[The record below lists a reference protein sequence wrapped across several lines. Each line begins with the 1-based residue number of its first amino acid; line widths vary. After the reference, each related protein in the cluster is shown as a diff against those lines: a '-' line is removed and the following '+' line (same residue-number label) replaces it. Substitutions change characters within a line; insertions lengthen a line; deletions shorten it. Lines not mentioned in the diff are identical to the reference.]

1 MGAKRVSKQGVTV
14 STGNAIEVTNTSD
27 AVLFSVDNTG
37 AIGRIANLTAKGSIL
52 TASAT
57 STPAALA
64 VGANG
69 ETLVA
74 DSSTSTGLRYT
85 ENYAAGKNKI
95 INGDFTIN
103 QRALTSTTT
112 SGAYG
117 FDRFQWSF
125 TGGSN
130 TYSAQT
136 FTAGAAPVAGYEAIN
151 FARIATTGQSAVG
164 DFCYLFQKIED
175 VRTFAGQTVTFSF
188 WAKASSGTPNVGIS
202 IEQQF
207 GAGGS
212 AVVVVNGGVKAIT
225 TSWARYSATIAIPSV
240 SGKTIG
246 TAPRLIAGLFTSA
259 GTTLSGAGYP
269 AVGIQNTTI
278 DFWGI
283 QVEAGSV
290 ATAFQTAT
298 GTLQGELA
306 AAQRYY
312 FRSTATGNAF
322 TQMCFGSAISTTSSR
337 QTLSLP
343 VPMRTVFTSIDYGN
357 LVVSDQDGGTY
368 AISAITNASSSPS
381 YVSIDCAITSATQYR
396 PQALTANNNTA
407 AFLGFSAEL

>member
-1 MGAKRVSKQGVTV
+1 V
-14 STGNAIEVTNTSD
+14 GN
-27 AVLFSVDNTG
+27 
-37 AIGRIANLTAKGSIL
+37 
-52 TASAT
+52 
-57 STPAALA
+57 
-64 VGANG
+64 NG

-74 DSSTSTGLRYT
+74 DSSTSTGLRYQG
-85 ENYAAGKNKI
+85 NFAAGKNKI

-112 SGAYG
+112 STAYG

-136 FTAGAAPVAGYEAIN
+136 FTPGAAPVAGYEATN

-164 DFCYLFQKIED
+164 DFCYLLQKIED

-202 IEQQF
+202 IEQGF

-212 AVVVVNGGVKAIT
+212 SIVVINGGVKAIT
-225 TSWARYSATIAIPSV
+225 TSWARYSATIAIPSI

-246 TAPRLIAGLFTSA
+246 DASRLIAGLFTSA

-278 DFWGI
+278 DFWGV
-283 QVEAGSV
+283 QLEAGSV
-290 ATAFQTAT
+290 PTAFQTAT
-298 GTLQGELA
+298 GTIQGELA
-306 AAQRYY
+306 ACQRYY
-312 FRSTATGNAF
+312 WRTKADSTFTPYAIGAYTGTTSASVQARNPVQMRTAPSSIDFSTLGAFDFNSTLTATAV
-322 TQMCFGSAISTTSSR
+322 TIASAGRDASS
-337 QTLSLP
+337 LD
-343 VPMRTVFTSIDYGN
+343 VTVAS
-357 LVVSDQDGGTY
+357 GGTL
-368 AISAITNASSSPS
+368 
-381 YVSIDCAITSATQYR
+381 YR
-396 PQALTANNNTA
+396 PVNLCANNSTNGY
-407 AFLGFSAEL
+407 LGFSAEL

>member
-1 MGAKRVSKQGVTV
+1 M
-14 STGNAIEVTNTSD
+14 
-27 AVLFSVDNTG
+27 
-37 AIGRIANLTAKGSIL
+37 AIGRIPEPGTGIPESIIAAKGDLL
-52 TASAT
+52 TGTAND
-57 STPAALA
+57 TPAVLT

-69 ETLVA
+69 TTLVA
-74 DSSTSTGLRYT
+74 DSSTATGLVWQVPAGGG
-85 ENYAAGKNKI
+85 EYAAGKNKI

-103 QRALTSTTT
+103 QRAFTSTTT
-112 SGAYG
+112 STAYG

-125 TGGSN
+125 TGGTN

-136 FTAGAAPVAGYEAIN
+136 FTPGAAPVAGYEATN
-151 FARIATTGQSAVG
+151 FARVETTGQSAVG

-212 AVVVVNGGVKAIT
+212 PVVVVNGGVKAIT

-246 TAPRLIAGLFTSA
+246 SAPRLIAGLFTSA

-298 GTLQGELA
+298 GTIEGELA
-306 AAQRYY
+306 ACQRYY
-312 FRSTATGNAF
+312 YRITQTANNEPLSGYGN
-322 TQMCFGSAISTTSSR
+322 AISTTAIEFIIPN
-337 QTLSLP
+337 P
-343 VPMRTVFTSIDYGN
+343 VSMRVSPISVDSAN
-357 LVVSDQDGGTY
+357 LAAGDGVN
-368 AISAITNASSSPS
+368 ARHNLSAIT
-381 YVSIDCAITSATQYR
+381 
-396 PQALTANNNTA
+396 LNTA
-407 AFLGFSAEL
+407 TTNFAYIAGTTTGVTQFRNYSLLNQTSTTAYVGFSAEL

>member
-1 MGAKRVSKQGVTV
+1 V
-14 STGNAIEVTNTSD
+14 GN
-27 AVLFSVDNTG
+27 
-37 AIGRIANLTAKGSIL
+37 
-52 TASAT
+52 
-57 STPAALA
+57 
-64 VGANG
+64 NG

-74 DSSTSTGLRYT
+74 DSSTSTGLRYQG
-85 ENYAAGKNKI
+85 NFAAGKNKI

-112 SGAYG
+112 STAYG

-136 FTAGAAPVAGYEAIN
+136 FTPGAAPVAGYEATN

-164 DFCYLFQKIED
+164 DFCYLLQKIED

-202 IEQQF
+202 IEQGF

-212 AVVVVNGGVKAIT
+212 SIVVINGGVKAIT
-225 TSWARYSATIAIPSV
+225 TSWARYSATIAIPSI

-246 TAPRLIAGLFTSA
+246 DASRLIAGLFTSA

-278 DFWGI
+278 DFWGV
-283 QVEAGSV
+283 QLEAGSV
-290 ATAFQTAT
+290 PTAFQTAT
-298 GTLQGELA
+298 GTIQGELA
-306 AAQRYY
+306 ACQRYY
-312 FRSTATGNAF
+312 TFIGKVANGFPLMQVLANSTNQDFRNPIMFPVRMRTTPTATKYGTWAVSNCNQPGADF
-322 TQMCFGSAISTTSSR
+322 LSPDGFSMYLASTGAGATAIYAYPNSTD
-337 QTLSLP
+337 
-343 VPMRTVFTSIDYGN
+343 DYF
-357 LVVSDQDGGTY
+357 D
-368 AISAITNASSSPS
+368 
-381 YVSIDCAITSATQYR
+381 
-396 PQALTANNNTA
+396 
-407 AFLGFSAEL
+407 FSAEL